1 MRVAQFNQILL
12 QNPNLIFFMVCFIM
26 SNRLRFF
33 NIFLFI
39 LSKRVI
45 ILNLKKIFIMF
56 AIVFVSGVQTYGATV
71 AETKAMI
78 VAQAM
83 EMGIDPAL
91 ALSLAKVESNFR
103 QEARSAAGAV
113 GIYQLMPSTAR
124 KLGVNPYTLEGNI
137 KGGLKYY
144 LMMYKM
150 FGSNELA
157 LAAYNA
163 GPGNVKKF
171 NAVPPYVETKRFVD
185 KILTQQKIHQNDPC
199 VLQAKAPA
207 PVVTVDAPE
216 VENFNP
222 ADLDKQ
228 KQSSI
233 IIKMIDQ
240 EVTAI

>member
-1 MRVAQFNQILL
+1 MFGFISIL
-12 QNPNLIFFMVCFIM
+12 NKRLI
-26 SNRLRFF
+26 
-33 NIFLFI
+33 I
-39 LSKRVI
+39 LS
-45 ILNLKKIFIMF
+45 LKKIFISL
-56 AIVFVSGVQTYGATV
+56 AATV
-71 AETKAMI
+71 LFFTGLNVNAATLTETKAMI
-78 VAQAM
+78 VSQAL

-113 GIYQLMPSTAR
+113 GLYQLMPSTAR
-124 KLGVNPYTLEGNI
+124 KLGVNPYTAEGNI

-150 FGSNELA
+150 FGSKELA

-171 NAVPPYVETKRFVD
+171 NAVPPYAETRRFVD
-185 KILTQQKIHQNDPC
+185 KILAQQKIHQNDPC
-199 VLQAKAPA
+199 ILQAKAPDSVNNA
-207 PVVTVDAPE
+207 SLSENDEEIITPV
-216 VENFNP
+216 
-222 ADLDKQ
+222 DLDRQ